1 MFDDAGVVLTDAELL
16 ARVLAAGGV
25 VVRRGPVESLDF
37 ATWRR
42 GLRRA
47 AKARGRRISVSR
59 LDESVV
65 VVSDPDYVVD
75 PDRLRAAVEAIPV
88 PPGFEPAPTP
98 TPRRSARRLRVVDDP
113 DDRARS

>member
-1 MFDDAGVVLTDAELL
+1 MFDDAGVVVTDAILL
-16 ARVLAAGGV
+16 DRVLATGGV

-42 GLRRA
+42 ELRRA
-47 AKARGRRISVSR
+47 AKERSRRISVNR

-75 PDRLRAAVEAIPV
+75 PAQLRAAVEAIPV
-88 PPGFEPAPTP
+88 PPGVELPAPAT
-98 TPRRSARRLRVVDDP
+98 RRSRRWLGVVDDP
-113 DDRARS
+113 DDQASF